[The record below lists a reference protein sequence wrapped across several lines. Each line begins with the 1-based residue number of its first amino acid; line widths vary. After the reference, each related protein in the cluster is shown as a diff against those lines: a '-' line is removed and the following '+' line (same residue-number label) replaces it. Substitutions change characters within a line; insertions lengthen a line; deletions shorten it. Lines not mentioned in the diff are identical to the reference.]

1 MMPLCYFS
9 ISLSPSS
16 LSLCQSVSQRIE
28 RHFLFFFLILNCE
41 HLCPFSEC
49 TAALGNRPLG
59 TTEIE
64 WLKCSCPCLSLA
76 VLSTLQPPE
85 FMARVQACMHASV
98 RSFLH
103 LCICKE
109 MRQDTATLLLADQA
123 VRILFVTDASAPCL
137 LAKSLTQ
144 MEALKNNRKINK

>member
-1 MMPLCYFS
+1 MMLLCYFS

-16 LSLCQSVSQRIE
+16 LSLRQSVSQRI
-28 RHFLFFFLILNCE
+28 LNCE
-41 HLCPFSEC
+41 RFCPFSEC
-49 TAALGNRPLG
+49 TAALGSHPLG

-76 VLSTLQPPE
+76 VLSTLQPLE
-85 FMARVQACMHASV
+85 FMARVQACMHASD

-109 MRQDTATLLLADQA
+109 MRQDTATLLLADHA
-123 VRILFVTDASAPCL
+123 VRILFVTDASALCL

-144 MEALKNNRKINK
+144 MEAFKKKNNKTKTKIRCNG